1 MYSNK
6 LVCDILNYIEENIN
20 SKFSIQDIADE
31 FFFNRF
37 YIMKLFKKEIKT
49 SINNYI
55 NIKRIYN
62 SLLDIKNTD
71 ESYLTIALNNGFN
84 SLEYFSETF
93 KNIIGVPP
101 STYKKFTY
109 FIIRTTDDE
118 LETIRKNLYKISSII
133 YDIEKYK
140 KNIKPELK
148 KEKKLSIF

>member
-1 MYSNK
+1 MYSNS
-6 LVCDILNYIEENIN
+6 LVCNILNFIENNIN
-20 SKFSIQDIADE
+20 NKFSIQDIADY

-37 YIMKLFKKEIKT
+37 YIMKLFKKELKI

-55 NIKRIYN
+55 NIRRIYN
-62 SLLDIKNTD
+62 SLTEIKSSND
-71 ESYLTIALNNGFN
+71 SYLNIALNNGFN

-109 FIIRTTDDE
+109 FIIKTTDKE
-118 LETIRKNLYKISSII
+118 LEIIRENLYKISSII
-133 YDIEKYK
+133 YNIEKYK
-140 KNIKPELK
+140 NNIKPELK